1 MQLMEYQR
9 VICIH
14 RVSAYNY
21 YDNTKKTVG
30 VVLSSMNAFYLQFKI
45 ISMPFPENWWKNLCK
60 EGYLRHTVYH

>member
-1 MQLMEYQR
+1 MHLMEYQR

-14 RVSAYNY
+14 IVSAYIYN
-21 YDNTKKTVG
+21 DKTVG

-45 ISMPFPENWWKNLCK
+45 ISMPFLENWWKNLCK